1 MTDNDGNSWSESGT
15 SSISGNGIVTWNL
28 SDGES
33 ITTVMNTGKD
43 VMTGNSQDT
52 DYLVLDVLVK
62 GDSNGTLNPAMPHI
76 PLLLLD
82 D

>member
-1 MTDNDGNSWSESGT
+1 MGHLIDNISGT
-15 SSISGNGIVTWNL
+15 SSISGDGVVTWNL

-43 VMTGNSQDT
+43 VMTGNYQVINE
-52 DYLVLDVLVK
+52 YGLNVFVK
-62 GDSNGTLNPAMPHI
+62 SDSNGTLHPAMPHI
-76 PLLLLD
+76 PLLLFD